1 VELPRTENGARLSMK
16 LEPDAEYRL
25 RARAEPA
32 HRITLPWQPATPE
45 VLSIERVF
53 GTVRAPVVEEEDT
66 PPLLIRGQPLELR
79 FNEPLA
85 DLTVALG
92 DLDIQASI
100 SKTDARL
107 VRIDVTDPPAGKVL
121 PLELS
126 NVIARNG
133 AETEL
138 QVIDVETPQP
148 LELVAIG
155 GGKPGDRVAVP
166 QNTPVSLT
174 WGEPVT
180 LISYSLGGRTAR
192 WQGEPTTE
200 TVLPLRLGQGESEAL
215 VVVDARGDSGSWLS
229 RRITME
235 VYAPEALQVV
245 ALWPTDGAERIPPR
259 ADPTFRFSEAI
270 TDREA
275 AEKAIRFDPPVPGR
289 FEWLAPNRVRFLP
302 ETRFPSETP
311 ISMEVVHGL
320 DGVRGESGSFLT
332 SAVRAGFTTG
342 KMKVIDVSLSGQRIA
357 LIEEG
362 QTVWSAPVATG
373 VRGAETPPGTYEVQY
388 KMATARFRGSNPDG
402 SRYDIPNVHWVLAF
416 YGDYTI
422 HGAWWRNVFGRP
434 GSAGCISMTDANA
447 KVVFD
452 WADVGTPVVVRG

>member
-1 VELPRTENGARLSMK
+1 
-16 LEPDAEYRL
+16 
-25 RARAEPA
+25 
-32 HRITLPWQPATPE
+32 
-45 VLSIERVF
+45 
-53 GTVRAPVVEEEDT
+53 
-66 PPLLIRGQPLELR
+66 
-79 FNEPLA
+79 
-85 DLTVALG
+85 
-92 DLDIQASI
+92 
-100 SKTDARL
+100 
-107 VRIDVTDPPAGKVL
+107 
-121 PLELS
+121 
-126 NVIARNG
+126 
-133 AETEL
+133 
-138 QVIDVETPQP
+138 
-148 LELVAIG
+148 
-155 GGKPGDRVAVP
+155 
-166 QNTPVSLT
+166 
-174 WGEPVT
+174 
-180 LISYSLGGRTAR
+180 LGGRTAR

-215 VVVDARGDSGSWLS
+215 VVDDARGDSGSWLS